1 MDKNNILEQ
10 LSKLKDNYTKEGV
23 NILGMF
29 GSYAKGTPTINSD
42 IDIAYSLNK
51 DLFFQRYSGFATVS
65 RISNIRDELSAVFH
79 KKVDLI
85 SLENSNIL
93 LTQEIKKDIIYV

>member
-51 DLFFQRYSGFATVS
+51 DLFFQRYIGFATVS